1 MFGSEYFY
9 YYGFDYYYL
18 ILIVPAL
25 LLGLWASY
33 QVNHNFKKY
42 STVLSSRGYTG
53 ADAAGLILRQND
65 VGDVGIRQVRG
76 SLTDRYDPKNKELCL
91 SESVYASTSVAA
103 IGVAAHEAGHAIQ
116 HAVGYFPIKV
126 REVIVPVTQI
136 SSFLYMPLILL
147 GLLLSFEPLISA
159 GIVLFAMIALFQFVT
174 LPVEF
179 NASRRALK
187 ILEDNDILYGE
198 ELAGARKVLR
208 AAALTYV
215 AAMMTSIAQ
224 LLRFILLFTG
234 SSRRRR

>member
-1 MFGSEYFY
+1 MPGFGYY
-9 YYGFDYYYL
+9 YYGFDFYYL

-42 STVLSSRGYTG
+42 SSVMSSRGYTG

-65 VGDVGIRQVRG
+65 VSDVGISRVRG
-76 SLTDRYDPKNKELCL
+76 NLTDHYDPKNKELCL
-91 SESVYASTSVAA
+91 SDSVYDSTSVAA

-147 GLLLSFEPLISA
+147 GLLLSFEPLVSA
-159 GIVLFAMIALFQFVT
+159 GILLFAMIALFQVVT

-187 ILEDNDILYGE
+187 ILEENDILYGE
-198 ELAGARKVLR
+198 ELVGARNVLR

-224 LLRFILLFTG
+224 LLRFVLIFG
-234 SSRRRR
+234 NSRRRR

>member
-1 MFGSEYFY
+1 MFGSNYFY
-9 YYGFDYYYL
+9 YYGFDLYYL

-42 STVLSSRGYTG
+42 SSVMSSRGYTG

-65 VGDVGIRQVRG
+65 VNEVGVSRVHG
-76 SLTDRYDPKNKELCL
+76 NLTDHYDPRSKELFL
-91 SESVYASTSVAA
+91 SDNVYGSTSVAA

-136 SSFLYMPLILL
+136 SSFLYLPLILL
-147 GLLLSFEPLISA
+147 GLLLSFEPIISA
-159 GIVLFAMIALFQFVT
+159 GIVLFAVIVLFQLIT

-187 ILEDNDILYGE
+187 VLEENDILYGE
-198 ELAGARKVLR
+198 ELVGARNVLR

-224 LLRFILLFTG
+224 LLRFILLFG
-234 SSRRRR
+234 GNRRRR

>member
-1 MFGSEYFY
+1 MPGSNYFY
-9 YYGFDYYYL
+9 YYGFDLYYL

-42 STVLSSRGYTG
+42 SSMMSSRGYTG
-53 ADAAGLILRQND
+53 ADAAGLILRQYDVSD
-65 VGDVGIRQVRG
+65 VGVSRVRG
-76 SLTDRYDPKNKELCL
+76 NLTDHYDPKNKELYL
-91 SESVYASTSVAA
+91 SDNVYGSTSVAA

-116 HAVGYFPIKV
+116 HAVGYFPIRV

-136 SSFLYMPLILL
+136 SSFLYMPLILF

-159 GIVLFAMIALFQFVT
+159 GILLFAMITLFQVVT

-198 ELAGARKVLR
+198 ELTGARHVLR

-224 LLRFILLFTG
+224 LLRFIILFG
-234 SSRRRR
+234 GNRRRR

>member
-1 MFGSEYFY
+1 MFGSDYFY

-42 STVLSSRGYTG
+42 GTVLSSRGYTG
-53 ADAAGLILRQND
+53 ADTARLILRQND
-65 VGDVGIRQVRG
+65 VGDVGVRQVRG
-76 SLTDRYDPKNKELCL
+76 HLTDRYDPKNKELCL
-91 SESVYASTSVAA
+91 SDGVYGSTSVAA

-116 HAVGYFPIKV
+116 HAVGYFPIRV

-174 LPVEF
+174 LPMEF

-198 ELAGARKVLR
+198 ELIGAKKVLR

-215 AAMMTSIAQ
+215 AAMITSIAQ
-224 LLRFILLFTG
+224 LLRFIMIFG
-234 SSRRRR
+234 GNRRRR

>member
-1 MFGSEYFY
+1 MFGSGYY
-9 YYGFDYYYL
+9 YYGFDLYYL
-18 ILIVPAL
+18 ILVIPAL

-33 QVNHNFKKY
+33 QVNHTFKKY
-42 STVLSSRGYTG
+42 SSMMSSRGYTG
-53 ADAAGLILRQND
+53 ADAAGLILRQYD
-65 VGDVGIRQVRG
+65 VGDVGISRVNG
-76 SLTDRYDPKNKELCL
+76 NLTDHYDPRSKELYL
-91 SESVYASTSVAA
+91 SDSVYGSTSVAA

-147 GLLLSFEPLISA
+147 GLIFSYEPLILA
-159 GIVLFAMIALFQFVT
+159 GILLFAMIALFQVVT

-198 ELAGARKVLR
+198 ELTGARNVLR

-224 LLRFILLFTG
+224 LLRFILIFG
-234 SSRRRR
+234 GSRRRR

>member
-1 MFGSEYFY
+1 MPGFGYY
-9 YYGFDYYYL
+9 YYGFDFYYL

-42 STVLSSRGYTG
+42 SSVMSSRGYTG

-65 VGDVGIRQVRG
+65 VSDVGISRVRG
-76 SLTDRYDPKNKELCL
+76 NLTDHYDPKSRELCL
-91 SESVYASTSVAA
+91 SESVYDSTSVAA

-159 GIVLFAMIALFQFVT
+159 GILLFAMITLFQVVT
-174 LPVEF
+174 LPVEY

-187 ILEDNDILYGE
+187 ILEENDILYGE
-198 ELAGARKVLR
+198 ELVGARNVLR

-224 LLRFILLFTG
+224 LLRFVLIFG
-234 SSRRRR
+234 NNRRRR

>member
-1 MFGSEYFY
+1 MFGLDYLY

-33 QVNHNFKKY
+33 QVNHTFKKY
-42 STVLSSRGYTG
+42 GEVPSSRGYTG

-65 VGDVGIRQVRG
+65 VGNVGIRQVRG
-76 SLTDRYDPKNKELCL
+76 RLTDRYDPKNRELCL
-91 SESVYASTSVAA
+91 SDGVYGSTSVAA

-116 HAVGYFPIKV
+116 HAVGYFPIRV
-126 REVIVPVTQI
+126 RELIVPVTQI

-159 GIVLFAMIALFQFVT
+159 GIVLFAMIALFQLVT

-187 ILEDNDILYGE
+187 ILEENDILYGE
-198 ELAGARKVLR
+198 ELIGAKKVLR

-215 AAMMTSIAQ
+215 AAMITSIAQ
-224 LLRFILLFTG
+224 LLRFILLFSG
-234 SSRRRR
+234 NRRRR

>member
-1 MFGSEYFY
+1 MFGSDYFY
-9 YYGFDYYYL
+9 YYGFDLYYL

-42 STVLSSRGYTG
+42 SSMMSSRGYTG

-65 VGDVGIRQVRG
+65 VNDVGVSRVHG
-76 SLTDRYDPKNKELCL
+76 NLTDHYDPRSKELFL
-91 SESVYASTSVAA
+91 SDNVYGSTSVAA

-116 HAVGYFPIKV
+116 HAVGYFPIRV

-147 GLLLSFEPLISA
+147 GLLLSFEPIISA
-159 GIVLFAMIALFQFVT
+159 GIVLFAVIVLFQVVT

-187 ILEDNDILYGE
+187 ILEENDILYGE
-198 ELAGARKVLR
+198 ELVGAKNVLR

-224 LLRFILLFTG
+224 LLRFILLFSG
-234 SSRRRR
+234 NRRRR

>member
-1 MFGSEYFY
+1 MFGSNYFY

-33 QVNHNFKKY
+33 QVNHTFKKY
-42 STVLSSRGYTG
+42 GEVLSSRGYTG

-76 SLTDRYDPKNKELCL
+76 RLTDRYDPKNKELCL
-91 SESVYASTSVAA
+91 SDGVYGSTSVAA

-116 HAVGYFPIKV
+116 HAVGYFPIRV
-126 REVIVPVTQI
+126 RELIVPVTQI

-159 GIVLFAMIALFQFVT
+159 GIVLFAMIALFQLVT

-187 ILEDNDILYGE
+187 ILEENDILYGE
-198 ELAGARKVLR
+198 ELIGAKKVLR

-215 AAMMTSIAQ
+215 AAMITSIAQ
-224 LLRFILLFTG
+224 LLRFILLFSG
-234 SSRRRR
+234 NRRRR